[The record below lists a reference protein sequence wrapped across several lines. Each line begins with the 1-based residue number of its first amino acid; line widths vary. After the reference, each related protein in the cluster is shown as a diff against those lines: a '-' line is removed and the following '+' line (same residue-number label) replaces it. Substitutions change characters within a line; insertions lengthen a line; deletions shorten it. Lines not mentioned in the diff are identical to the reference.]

1 MKWWMTVYGSP
12 VGLKLATTV
21 LGPSIAT
28 VQLALP
34 SQSPNQRRNWLP
46 VSAVAARL
54 TVLPTGN
61 HPRHEV
67 LHDRPAGNETIVPAP
82 GPGFVTVSRYDPA
95 VGSTLA
101 SAAEAPHGP
110 PPVTANT

>member
-1 MKWWMTVYGSP
+1 MKWWITVYGSP

-21 LGPSIAT
+21 RGPSITT
-28 VQLALP
+28 VQPALP

-46 VSAVAARL
+46 VSAVAVRL
-54 TVLPTGN
+54 TVVPTGN

-67 LHDRPAGNETIVPAP
+67 LHDRPVGDEAIVPTP

-101 SAAEAPHGP
+101 SATE
-110 PPVTANT
+110 PPVDPPDATDSK